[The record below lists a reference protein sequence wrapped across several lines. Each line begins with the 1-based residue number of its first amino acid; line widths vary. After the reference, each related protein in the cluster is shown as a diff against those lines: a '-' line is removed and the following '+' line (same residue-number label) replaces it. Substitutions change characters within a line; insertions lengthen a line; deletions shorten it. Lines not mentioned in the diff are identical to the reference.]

1 MADASP
7 FRLDG
12 KTAVVTGGT
21 KGLGYVS
28 RPRSSPRARG
38 GSRRDVLAARVR
50 PRVSLDRRRPRR
62 SRSLR
67 VPLPPPLAFLPSSPP
82 SRAIVESLASHGA
95 IVHTCARTSSD
106 VDSAVREWT
115 ARGWRVSGAVCD
127 VSDAASRASLVA
139 DASRRFGGRV
149 DILVSN
155 VGFNI
160 RKPTVDFTEA
170 EYAALMNTNL
180 ASAFELCK
188 AFHPL
193 LAASGDASVVFN
205 SSVASLVSM
214 QSGAIY
220 AMSKAAT
227 NILTKYLA
235 CEWAKDRIRVN
246 AVAPWYIAT
255 PLAQQV
261 LSDPEYARAVLDATP
276 AGRVG
281 EPREVGDATAFL
293 CMPAS
298 SYVTGQILAVD
309 GGFSVNGWKPPG
321 RKRSK
326 L

>member
-1 MADASP
+1 
-7 FRLDG
+7 
-12 KTAVVTGGT
+12 
-21 KGLGYVS
+21 
-28 RPRSSPRARG
+28 
-38 GSRRDVLAARVR
+38 
-50 PRVSLDRRRPRR
+50 
-62 SRSLR
+62 
-67 VPLPPPLAFLPSSPP
+67 
-82 SRAIVESLASHGA
+82 VESLASHGA

-115 ARGWRVSGAVCD
+115 SRGWRVSGAVCD

-309 GGFSVNGWKPPG
+309 GGFSVNGWRPPG